1 MSAWRI
7 AGVTAAAVAVA
18 SATEWVADSALP
30 AAAGDAAA
38 GAALLGAG
46 AAALAVA
53 RGARCGV
60 LMLVCGVVWLAGT
73 VSGALVFLNRGP
85 LVQLVLSYPR
95 ALPQG
100 PVANAIIAAAYV
112 CGVSGSLARSPA
124 VTLLLAAALL
134 AAALARQRASAGV
147 ERRARAAA
155 LAAALLVSVALG
167 VPAAA
172 RAAGQSLDAPSLWVY
187 DASVTLVAIGLAVD
201 LRWGRWSRAAVAEL
215 VSDLGSLGALD
226 AVRERLA
233 RAIGDPTLVLALGAA
248 PADAVRNGRVVTI
261 LDDGG
266 QQVAALVHDGE
277 LAVDPQLLG
286 TAVSVA
292 RLAAASAR
300 LQGEVASAVNDVS
313 ASRRRLVEAGLEQR
327 RRLEADLRAGAE
339 RRLAAV
345 AGRLERVATNG
356 GAAAELSEL
365 GASLERARDDLH
377 RFAQGVHPRALTEQG
392 LAAALRDVADSM
404 PMSVRLR
411 LPARNAPADV
421 EATAYFLCAE
431 ALANITKHAEAT
443 SVQIT
448 ISAKDGAL
456 DVTVLDDGVGGANPA
471 GGTGLRGLADRIEAL
486 GGCFELH
493 SPCGAGTRLHARIP
507 L

>member
-7 AGVTAAAVAVA
+7 AGVAAAAVAVA
-18 SATEWVADSALP
+18 SAAEWVAGAALP
-30 AAAGDAAA
+30 AAAGDAGA

-46 AAALAVA
+46 VAALAVP
-53 RGARCGV
+53 RGVRCGV
-60 LMLVCGVVWLAGT
+60 LMLVCGAAWLAGT
-73 VSGALVFLNRGP
+73 VWGALVFLHRGP

-95 ALPQG
+95 AVPQG
-100 PVANAIIAAAYV
+100 PVATAIIAAAYV
-112 CGVSGSLARSPA
+112 CGVSGPLARSPA

-134 AAALARQRASAGV
+134 AAAVARHRASAGA

-155 LAAALLVSVALG
+155 LAAALLVSVGLA
-167 VPAAA
+167 VPAAV
-172 RAAGQSLDAPSLWVY
+172 RAAGQSLAAPALWIY
-187 DASVTLVAIGLAVD
+187 DAAVTLVAIGLTVD
-201 LRWGRWSRAAVAEL
+201 LRWGRWTRAAVAEL

-233 RAIGDPTLVLALGAA
+233 RALGDPTLVLTLGAA
-248 PADAVRNGRVVTI
+248 PADAARNGRAVTI
-261 LDDGG
+261 VEDGG
-266 QQVAALVHDGE
+266 QQVAALVHDRE

-292 RLAAASAR
+292 RLAAANVR
-300 LQGEVASAVNDVS
+300 LQHEVASAVNDVA

-345 AGRLERVATNG
+345 AGRLERIATNG
-356 GAAAELSEL
+356 GAAAQLSEL

-377 RFAQGVHPRALTEQG
+377 RFAQGVHPRALTEHG
-392 LAAALRDVADSM
+392 LAAALRDLADSM
-404 PMSVRLR
+404 PMSVCLQ
-411 LPARNAPADV
+411 LPARDAPADV
-421 EATAYFLCAE
+421 EASAYFLCAE
-431 ALANITKHAEAT
+431 ALANITKHAHAT

-448 ISAKDGAL
+448 ISAEDGAL
-456 DVTVLDDGVGGANPA
+456 EVTVLDDGVGGADRA

-486 GGCFELH
+486 GGSFEVH
-493 SPCGAGTRLHARIP
+493 SPRGAGSGLHARIP